1 MSLSRR
7 PLAALAGAAGAAA
20 FARWDA
26 TDTKGGVGLTRA
38 AAATSTAAL
47 IVADYKWSLFGLEK
61 DSPPFVSARASL
73 HERAAAR
80 LLRLCERNGG
90 LYTKAGQ
97 FIGTASGMPVPFQRE
112 LSKLQDSATPLPFE
126 DVRRVVDEAFG
137 AGAADPPAPTKTDE
151 DEKKNENGVVAY
163 SASTFSDVRSSSV
176 FSVFDR
182 EPIAAASLA
191 QVHRAVT
198 ADGDEVAVKV
208 QRPGLRR
215 QFDVDLATMRF
226 ITSAITVAFPSFD
239 FTFLVPEFADRLT
252 RELDFELEGRMCERA
267 GRALADDPRM
277 VTPDVYWELTTS
289 KVLTMEFVRGAKID
303 DGPGLRAAGVD
314 PREAAEALA
323 DTFARTLLCHG
334 FVHGD
339 PHPGN
344 MLVRRQSD
352 ADAKKKREPRRKRPF
367 GFFSRRDAR
376 ASGVQIV
383 LLDHGLYTEL
393 DEPARRRMCRLWH
406 AVAMRDP
413 SKVRETSEE
422 MGVPPSLR
430 WVLPQLMAR
439 QQSHVA
445 PVGTAK
451 ERAGSVPDPRSAE
464 GAAARV
470 DGLIRGGR
478 PPMTMDQVSEFG
490 RSLPREMMVVMR
502 SNALIRNITRR
513 LAADIAETD
522 ALSRDTSAGAR
533 SVFGWLSRRSFKK
546 GRGRFG
552 LSAGGYV
559 GGDVGRRMD
568 RRRQWAMAK
577 YACLGVTLPSALAE
591 CGSSRGGLAALPLRT
606 RARWYARVARVWTRI
621 WTFRS
626 MQYSVMLAIRTLPP
640 GLSEPVVAGFT
651 DVLVRARGGLPAA

>member
-151 DEKKNENGVVAY
+151 DEKKNGVVAY
-163 SASTFSDVRSSSV
+163 SASTFSDERVRSSSV

-215 QFDVDLATMRF
+215 QFDVDLATMRL

-277 VTPDVYWELTTS
+277 VTPDVYWELTTA